1 MKAACRIKMSRL
13 ERPQVLVIGE
23 LNVDIVA
30 TGLRR
35 LPEMGSEILV
45 EDCELTLG
53 SASAIFAAGMVKFG
67 HQVTFVSQ
75 VGRDSFGDF
84 RIRALK
90 DLGVSTKNV
99 LRRANEKTGVT
110 IALSGKRD
118 RALVTY
124 QGAVAS
130 LNADRINEALL
141 KRHDHLHL
149 TSYYLQ
155 QGLRPSFA
163 AILRQAK
170 ALGLTT
176 SFDPNSDPSDR
187 WNSKIDSVLSHVDV
201 LCVNEREATKLTR
214 TTTTKAALRVLGK
227 KVPCAVVK
235 RGASGAMAIQSKELF
250 TDAGFRVKAIDTT
263 GAGDSFDAGFLSA
276 YLRKAP
282 LPECLQIGNACGALS
297 AISIGG
303 TAGQPTQ
310 TQLQEFLRSNTS
322 PVTRIDKQ

>member
-1 MKAACRIKMSRL
+1 MSRL

-35 LPEMGSEILV
+35 FPEMGSEILV

-53 SASAIFAAGMVKFG
+53 SASAIFAVGMAKLG
-67 HQVTFVSQ
+67 HKVTFVSQ
-75 VGRDSFGDF
+75 VGSDSFGDF
-84 RIRALK
+84 CITALK
-90 DLGVSTKNV
+90 NLGVSTKNV
-99 LRRANEKTGVT
+99 QRRANEKTGVT

-130 LNADRINEALL
+130 LTADRINEALL

-176 SFDPNSDPSDR
+176 SFDPNSDPSQR

-201 LCVNEREATKLTR
+201 LFVNEREATKLTR
-214 TTTTKAALRVLGK
+214 TSTAKAALSVLGK
-227 KVPCAVVK
+227 KVPCTVVK

-250 TDAGFRVKAIDTT
+250 TDAGFRIKAIDTT
-263 GAGDSFDAGFLSA
+263 GAGDSFDAGFVSA

-282 LPECLQIGNACGALS
+282 LPECLRIGNACGALS
-297 AISIGG
+297 AMSTGG
-303 TAGQPTQ
+303 TAGQPTP
-310 TQLQEFLRSNTS
+310 TQLREFLRSTHPS
-322 PVTRIDKQ
+322 TRIDEQ

>member
-1 MKAACRIKMSRL
+1 MSRL
-13 ERPQVLVIGE
+13 NRPQVLVIGE

-30 TGLRR
+30 TGLRK
-35 LPEMGSEILV
+35 LPEMGSEIVV

-53 SASAIFAAGMVKFG
+53 SASAIFAVGMMKLG
-67 HQVTFVSQ
+67 HKVTFVSH

-84 RIRALK
+84 CINALK

-99 LRRANEKTGVT
+99 QRRANEKTGVT

-130 LNADRINEALL
+130 LTADRINDSFL

-176 SFDPNSDPSDR
+176 SFDPNSDPSGR

-201 LCVNEREATKLTR
+201 LFVNEREATKLTR

-235 RGASGAMAIQSKELF
+235 RGASGAMAIQNKELF

-263 GAGDSFDAGFLSA
+263 GAGDSFDAGFMSA

-282 LPECLQIGNACGALS
+282 LPECLRVGNACGALS

-310 TQLQEFLRSNTS
+310 AELHEFLRSNG
-322 PVTRIDKQ
+322 

>member
-1 MKAACRIKMSRL
+1 MSRL
-13 ERPQVLVIGE
+13 KRPQVLVIGE

-30 TGLRR
+30 TGLRT

-45 EDCELTLG
+45 KDCELTLG
-53 SASAIFAAGMVKFG
+53 SASAIFAVGMAKLG
-67 HQVTFVSQ
+67 HKVTFVSH

-84 RIRALK
+84 CIAALK
-90 DLGVSTKNV
+90 GLGVSTKNV
-99 LRRANEKTGVT
+99 QRKANEKTGVT
-110 IALSGKRD
+110 IALSSKRD

-124 QGAVAS
+124 PGAVAS
-130 LNADRINEALL
+130 LTADRINDALL

-155 QGLRPSFA
+155 QGLQSSFA
-163 AILRQAK
+163 ATLREAK

-176 SFDPNSDPSDR
+176 SFDPNSDPSGR

-201 LCVNEREATKLTR
+201 LFVNEREATKLTR
-214 TTTTKAALRVLGK
+214 TTTTKAALKVLGK

-235 RGASGAMAIQSKELF
+235 RGVSGAMAIQGKEVF
-250 TDAGFRVKAIDTT
+250 IDAGFRVKAIDTT
-263 GAGDSFDAGFLSA
+263 GAGDSFDAGFVSA

-282 LPECLQIGNACGALS
+282 LPECLRIGNACGALS

-310 TQLQEFLRSNTS
+310 AELHEFLRSNG
-322 PVTRIDKQ
+322 